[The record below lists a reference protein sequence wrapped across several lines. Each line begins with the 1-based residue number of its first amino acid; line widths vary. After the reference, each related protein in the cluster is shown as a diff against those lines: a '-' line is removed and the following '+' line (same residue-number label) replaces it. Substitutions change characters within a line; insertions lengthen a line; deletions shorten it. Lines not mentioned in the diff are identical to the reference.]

1 MIIRTQE
8 DTMKTNYHNI
18 DYQYVHLNFNWTWI
32 RDKEI
37 ILRGNSD
44 SGMLI
49 IKDSEGNTI
58 KMYGF
63 ERII

>member
-1 MIIRTQE
+1 MN
-8 DTMKTNYHNI
+8 TNYHNI

-32 RDKEI
+32 RDKQI
-37 ILRGNSD
+37 ILRGDSD
-44 SGMLI
+44 SGVLI
-49 IKDSEGNTI
+49 ITDEDGNTI

>member
-1 MIIRTQE
+1 MN
-8 DTMKTNYHNI
+8 TNHHNI

-32 RDKEI
+32 RDKQI
-37 ILRGNSD
+37 ILRGNEN

-49 IKDSEGNTI
+49 IADEDGNMI

-63 ERII
+63 ERIR

>member
-1 MIIRTQE
+1 MN
-8 DTMKTNYHNI
+8 TNHNI
-18 DYQYVHLNFNWTWI
+18 DYQYVYLNFNWTWI
-32 RDKEI
+32 RDKQM
-37 ILRGNSD
+37 ILRGNGD
-44 SGMLI
+44 SGVFI